1 VTVVTYKSKTML
13 NVLTE
18 IAGLLVLFRLA
29 TLVLGIFH
37 EQRFISKMKKETKEE
52 FREVFTYDN
61 FKRLQVENLEFK
73 TEMSQL
79 KDKQSELMEKV
90 EEMSV
95 FIDKIRFIAEKDKNE

>member
-1 VTVVTYKSKTML
+1 VIVVTYKSKTML

-18 IAGLLVLFRLA
+18 IAGLLVLLRLA

-37 EQRFISKMKKETKEE
+37 EQRFISKIKKETKEE

-73 TEMSQL
+73 TEIGQL
-79 KDKQSELMEKV
+79 K
-90 EEMSV
+90 
-95 FIDKIRFIAEKDKNE
+95 A

>member
-1 VTVVTYKSKTML
+1 VTVVTYKSDTMM
-13 NVLTE
+13 NVLTY
-18 IAGLLVLFRLA
+18 IAGLLVLLRLA
-29 TLVLGIFH
+29 TLALSIFH

-52 FREVFTYDN
+52 FREVFTYEN
-61 FKRLQVENLEFK
+61 FKKLQVENLK
-73 TEMSQL
+73 YDTEISQL

>member
-18 IAGLLVLFRLA
+18 IAGLLVLFRLG

-37 EQRFISKMKKETKEE
+37 EQRFIAKMKKETKEE

-79 KDKQSELMEKV
+79 KEKV

-95 FIDKIRFIAEKDKNE
+95 FIDKIRFLAEKDKTE

>member
-1 VTVVTYKSKTML
+1 MTVVTYKSKTML
-13 NVLTE
+13 NVLTD

-61 FKRLQVENLEFK
+61 FKKLQLENLK
-73 TEMSQL
+73 QDTEIGQL
-79 KDKQSELMEKV
+79 K
-90 EEMSV
+90 
-95 FIDKIRFIAEKDKNE
+95 A

>member
-1 VTVVTYKSKTML
+1 VTVVTYKSKTIL
-13 NVLTE
+13 NVLTD

-61 FKRLQVENLEFK
+61 FKRLQVENLK
-73 TEMSQL
+73 YDTEIGQL
-79 KDKQSELMEKV
+79 K
-90 EEMSV
+90 
-95 FIDKIRFIAEKDKNE
+95 A

>member
-1 VTVVTYKSKTML
+1 MTVVTYKSKTML

-18 IAGLLVLFRLA
+18 IAGLLVLFRLG

-61 FKRLQVENLEFK
+61 FKKLQVENLK
-73 TEMSQL
+73 YDTEIGQL
-79 KDKQSELMEKV
+79 KEKV

-95 FIDKIRFIAEKDKNE
+95 FIDKIRFLAEKDKNE

>member
-13 NVLTE
+13 NVLTD

-61 FKRLQVENLEFK
+61 FKKLQVENLK
-73 TEMSQL
+73 YDTEIGQL
-79 KDKQSELMEKV
+79 KEKV

-95 FIDKIRFIAEKDKNE
+95 FIDKIRFLAEKDKNE

>member
-1 VTVVTYKSKTML
+1 MVTYKSKTML

-79 KDKQSELMEKV
+79 KEKV

-95 FIDKIRFIAEKDKNE
+95 FIDKIRFLAEKDKTE